1 MISEPRNINDPII
14 PKSEIKRFNVE
25 SYDDVAFQEL
35 KFEKSERPKIKSQK
49 LRSYLLDQRK
59 PDEIRTSSPGSL
71 IKPIKRLNPILL
83 KLEIMACKG

>member
-1 MISEPRNINDPII
+1 MSEPRNTIDPIM
-14 PKSEIKRFNVE
+14 PKSDIKRFNVE
-25 SYDDVAFQEL
+25 SYDDVAFQVV
-35 KFEKSERPKIKSQK
+35 KFEKIELPKIKSQK

-59 PDEIRTSSPGSL
+59 PDEIRTSSPGSR